1 MAKKRA
7 VFAFTAEHVREQT
20 PSTKTLHVRWELHLA
35 GAATSDLRRRG
46 RGHDGRTGQCRT
58 DGRGTGSRRYSTR
71 YGRTGM
77 GPLLA

>member
-35 GAATSDLRRRG
+35 GAATL
-46 RGHDGRTGQCRT
+46 
-58 DGRGTGSRRYSTR
+58 
-71 YGRTGM
+71 
-77 GPLLA
+77 